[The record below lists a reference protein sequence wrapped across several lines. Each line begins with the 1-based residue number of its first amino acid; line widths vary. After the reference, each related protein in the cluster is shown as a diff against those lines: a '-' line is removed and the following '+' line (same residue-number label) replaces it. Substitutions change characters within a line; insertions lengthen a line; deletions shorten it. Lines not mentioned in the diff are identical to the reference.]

1 VVIGMDRK
9 LIARGRREDGTA
21 LIETALVLP
30 LMLFVCIGILEF
42 GRAYQAWQVVTNA
55 SREGARVAVLPGMD
69 DTAVTTRVKA
79 YLDAGALE
87 KASVTGIV
95 IDRNTTVS
103 IGGTGT
109 ASASKVT
116 VNYPFEFMVMQP
128 VAQLVV
134 SGSTVGSALTMTAST
149 TMRNEN

>member
-1 VVIGMDRK
+1 MVITMYRK
-9 LIARGRREDGTA
+9 LVARGRREDGAA
-21 LIETALVLP
+21 LIEAAFTLP

-134 SGSTVGSALTMTAST
+134 NGSTVGSALTMTAST

>member
-1 VVIGMDRK
+1 
-9 LIARGRREDGTA
+9 
-21 LIETALVLP
+21 
-30 LMLFVCIGILEF
+30 MLFVCIGILEF

-69 DTAVTTRVKA
+69 DTAVTTRAKA

-134 SGSTVGSALTMTAST
+134 NGSTVGSALTMTAST

>member
-1 VVIGMDRK
+1 MYQK
-9 LIARGRREDGTA
+9 LVARGRREEGAA
-21 LIETALVLP
+21 LIEAAFTLP

-87 KASVTGIV
+87 KSSVTGIV